1 MLKLNVSLWFCHITV
16 TLFLEEKIEKSNSA
30 NAARKPHET
39 QQKSSPLGASLVDG
53 VRIFEELNRP
63 GLYKPKFVYIFAG
76 REKLV

>member
-39 QQKSSPLGASLVDG
+39 QQKSSSLGASLVDG

-63 GLYKPKFVYIFAG
+63 GLYINLNLFISLQE
-76 REKLV
+76 EKS

>member
-1 MLKLNVSLWFCHITV
+1 MLKSNGSLWFCHITV

-39 QQKSSPLGASLVDG
+39 QQKSSSSSASLVDG

>member
-1 MLKLNVSLWFCHITV
+1 MLKLNGSLWFCHITV

-39 QQKSSPLGASLVDG
+39 QQKSSFLGASLVDG

>member
-1 MLKLNVSLWFCHITV
+1 MFRCGFVIYLSL
-16 TLFLEEKIEKSNSA
+16 LLLEEKFAKSNSA

-39 QQKSSPLGASLVDG
+39 QQKSSSSLGASLVDG
-53 VRIFEELNRP
+53 ARIFEELNRP

>member
-1 MLKLNVSLWFCHITV
+1 MFRCDFVIQLSL
-16 TLFLEEKIEKSNSA
+16 LFLEEKIEKSNSA
-30 NAARKPHET
+30 NAARKPHEQK
-39 QQKSSPLGASLVDG
+39 QQKSSSLGASLVDG

>member
-1 MLKLNVSLWFCHITV
+1 M
-16 TLFLEEKIEKSNSA
+16 FLEEKIEKSNSA
-30 NAARKPHET
+30 NATRKPHET
-39 QQKSSPLGASLVDG
+39 QQKSSSLGASFVDG

>member
-39 QQKSSPLGASLVDG
+39 QQKSSSLGASLVDG

-76 REKLV
+76 REKSV

>member
-1 MLKLNVSLWFCHITV
+1 MLKSNGSLWFCHITV